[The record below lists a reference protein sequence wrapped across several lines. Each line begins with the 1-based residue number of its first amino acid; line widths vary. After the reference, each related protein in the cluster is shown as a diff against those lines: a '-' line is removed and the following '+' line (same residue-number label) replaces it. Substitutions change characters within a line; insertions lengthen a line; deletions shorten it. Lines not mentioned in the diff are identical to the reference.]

1 MRINL
6 RLGIHTHRKYKW
18 YLSAYLLATLV
29 TPVCIPLSG
38 SASDNTC
45 IQIDLDIL
53 KPSIDK
59 SINHLTFIVPPRT
72 TFGKIIFNRWVV
84 G

>member
-1 MRINL
+1 MHKSMV
-6 RLGIHTHRKYKW
+6 GE
-18 YLSAYLLATLV
+18 AYMQELQVVLKRTLLATLV
-29 TPVCIPLSG
+29 TLVGTPSSG

-45 IQIDLDIL
+45 IWIDLDIL

-59 SINHLTFIVPPRT
+59 PIGRLTAIVPPRT
-72 TFGKIIFNRWVV
+72 TLGKILSSTWVI